1 MAETVRAAT
10 GEAVAEPG
18 RVREGLRAYGLIAAM
33 WVRSTM
39 AYRASFALT
48 TFTNFAVTGLD
59 FVAILLMFSRVDAL
73 GGFSLAEIAFLYGLS
88 SLAFG
93 LADMLIGSIERLGR
107 RVRDG
112 TLDTLLVRPAP
123 VLAQV
128 AADRFALRRLGRVT
142 QGLLV
147 LGFAL
152 SSLDID
158 WTPLKLLLMPGM
170 VLSGGAIFCAVFI
183 AGAAFQFVAQDASE
197 VSERVHVRRGD
208 AVAVPAGGV
217 RAGTGARGD
226 LRAAAGLRQLAARVL
241 CAGAAVSA
249 GPARVG
255 GVHVAAGGG
264 GLLCAG
270 RAGVAGGA
278 SFVPEYREL
287 TELDGV
293 ERGFIE
299 LDGVEKVFDVRKKTG
314 FMKRERRQV
323 RAVDSIS
330 FRVERGEMVGYIGP
344 NGAGKSTTIKMLTGI
359 LTPSAGRLRVAGID
373 PSRERTRLAHRIG
386 VVFGQRTTLWWDLPL
401 VDSYRLMHRMYRIP
415 DARYRHN
422 LDRLVELL
430 ALDDLLD
437 VPVRQLSLG
446 QRMRGDIA
454 AALLHDPEVLYLD
467 EPTIGLD
474 VVSKSKVREFL
485 REMNAE
491 RGTTV
496 LLTTHDLQDIEQ
508 LCKRVM
514 VIDHGRLMYDG
525 PLAGLHEAGESERT
539 LVVDLE
545 RELPPIDAPAPA
557 RVVRVEGPRQW
568 LAFPAAESAAPLVAR
583 IAAEYPLVDLS
594 VREPDIEAVI
604 AKMLH
609 SMGDTPKPPPER
621 ASA

>member
-1 MAETVRAAT
+1 M
-10 GEAVAEPG
+10 
-18 RVREGLRAYGLIAAM
+18 
-33 WVRSTM
+33 
-39 AYRASFALT
+39 
-48 TFTNFAVTGLD
+48 D
-59 FVAILLMFSRVDAL
+59 D
-73 GGFSLAEIAFLYGLS
+73 
-88 SLAFG
+88 
-93 LADMLIGSIERLGR
+93 GS
-107 RVRDG
+107 
-112 TLDTLLVRPAP
+112 
-123 VLAQV
+123 
-128 AADRFALRRLGRVT
+128 
-142 QGLLV
+142 
-147 LGFAL
+147 
-152 SSLDID
+152 
-158 WTPLKLLLMPGM
+158 
-170 VLSGGAIFCAVFI
+170 
-183 AGAAFQFVAQDASE
+183 
-197 VSERVHVRRGD
+197 
-208 AVAVPAGGV
+208 
-217 RAGTGARGD
+217 TGAD
-226 LRAAAGLRQLAARVL
+226 
-241 CAGAAVSA
+241 
-249 GPARVG
+249 G
-255 GVHVAAGGG
+255 GSS
-264 GLLCAG
+264 
-270 RAGVAGGA
+270 GV
-278 SFVPEYREL
+278 
-287 TELDGV
+287 DG
-293 ERGFIE
+293 GFIE

-330 FRVERGEMVGYIGP
+330 FRVGRGEMVGYIGP

-373 PSRERTRLAHRIG
+373 PSRERMRLAHRIG

-415 DARYRHN
+415 DARYREN

-430 ALDDLLD
+430 DLGDLLD

-485 REMNAE
+485 RELNAE

-514 VIDHGRLMYDG
+514 VIDQGRLMYDG

-557 RVVRVEGPRQW
+557 RVVRVDGPRQW

-609 SMGDTPKPPPER
+609 SLGDTPKPPPER
-621 ASA
+621 ATA

>member
-1 MAETVRAAT
+1 MT
-10 GEAVAEPG
+10 GSESG
-18 RVREGLRAYGLIAAM
+18 SSQEG
-33 WVRSTM
+33 
-39 AYRASFALT
+39 
-48 TFTNFAVTGLD
+48 
-59 FVAILLMFSRVDAL
+59 
-73 GGFSLAEIAFLYGLS
+73 
-88 SLAFG
+88 
-93 LADMLIGSIERLGR
+93 GSEG
-107 RVRDG
+107 
-112 TLDTLLVRPAP
+112 
-123 VLAQV
+123 
-128 AADRFALRRLGRVT
+128 
-142 QGLLV
+142 
-147 LGFAL
+147 
-152 SSLDID
+152 
-158 WTPLKLLLMPGM
+158 
-170 VLSGGAIFCAVFI
+170 
-183 AGAAFQFVAQDASE
+183 
-197 VSERVHVRRGD
+197 
-208 AVAVPAGGV
+208 
-217 RAGTGARGD
+217 
-226 LRAAAGLRQLAARVL
+226 
-241 CAGAAVSA
+241 
-249 GPARVG
+249 
-255 GVHVAAGGG
+255 
-264 GLLCAG
+264 
-270 RAGVAGGA
+270 
-278 SFVPEYREL
+278 
-287 TELDGV
+287 
-293 ERGFIE
+293 GFIE
-299 LDGVEKVFDVRKKTG
+299 LDGVEKVFEVRKKTG

-401 VDSYRLMHRMYRIP
+401 LDSYRLMHRMYRIP
-415 DARYRHN
+415 DARYREN

-430 ALDDLLD
+430 DLGDLLD

-446 QRMRGDIA
+446 QRMRGDIV

-474 VVSKSKVREFL
+474 VISKSKVREFL
-485 REMNAE
+485 RELNTE

-525 PLAGLHEAGESERT
+525 PLAGLHEVGESERT

-568 LAFPAAESAAPLVAR
+568 LAFPAGESAAPLVAR

-604 AKMLH
+604 ATMY
-609 SMGDTPKPPPER
+609 GEQAER
-621 ASA
+621 AIS